1 MITYSNWIT
10 PEEVKEIEQTILV
23 KEQYVLG
30 ITPKWP
36 TAFKGLTSKFSCYN
50 WLDDFEFL
58 IPKLQTILKTTH
70 VVQCWAN
77 VLRHGEGV
85 PRHQHASGKDRNF
98 KCGNL
103 FIAGDT
109 SIGTDYDWIGNVPST
124 PGDLQWFGCHLF
136 HEVKPNRSKKERIS
150 LAFDC
155 HPIQEDM
162 SVFTKGE
169 YREI

>member
-1 MITYSNWIT
+1 MITYSSWIT
-10 PEEVKEIEQTILV
+10 PEEVREIEQTILV
-23 KEQYVLG
+23 KEQYVLD
-30 ITPKWP
+30 IPPRWRTP
-36 TAFKGLTSKFSCYN
+36 FKGLTGKYSCYN

-77 VLRHGEGV
+77 VLRQGEGV
-85 PRHQHASGKDRNF
+85 PRHKHARGESTNF

-103 FIAGDT
+103 FITGDT
-109 SIGTDYDWIGNVPST
+109 SIGTDYDWIGNIPST

-136 HEVKPNRSKKERIS
+136 HEVKPNTSKKERIS

-162 SVFTKGE
+162 SVFTNGE